1 MAVNNPASSPTP
13 ATKYPSALLPLLLAA
28 ILAVLFFRS
37 FETNEVIFS
46 NDGPLGG
53 LMASLNKVPDVFV
66 GAWHDLNWIGTQSP
80 TPALNLTSIIRLLTN
95 PLSFS
100 KIFAPLSLFI
110 LGLGAWFCF
119 RQMKLAPLACVL
131 GGLAAALSSHFLS
144 TACWGVASQAIAIG
158 LDFAALGLLIDDS
171 SRCRWPKLIL
181 AGLAVGMNIMEA
193 YDIGAI
199 FSLYIAGFMAFQSFQ
214 SEAASAMKV
223 GKALLR
229 VGLVAIFATFLATEA
244 LVSLIGTQIKGV
256 AGTEQTPEAKAARWD
271 FATQWSMPKDEVP
284 RILIPGLF
292 GYRMDTPKDMA
303 ILQSWFE
310 GGVYW
315 GKVGE
320 TPGWSEHH
328 NDPEWLRTHPNTPRF
343 SGGGEY
349 AGVLVVA
356 VALWAVLQSLR
367 KKDSVFSPV
376 HRKFIWFWAAAA
388 FISLLLAFGRYAP
401 FYHLVYILPYFS
413 TIRNPAKFMH
423 PFHWSLVIL
432 FAYGMHG
439 LCRRNLGSFGAL
451 AFGGGATTSGRSIQ
465 EAPSPQ
471 TSLAKKD
478 KGKKQERP
486 IPLSPGDTVGVKGT
500 SVGLQAHLKTWW
512 AKAGDFDKK
521 WTRGSAIAV
530 VVSLLG
536 WLIYATSKSGL
547 EQHLRDVGFGDPALA
562 ARVASF
568 SAREVGLY
576 LLFLILTLGLLVV
589 VLSGWFTGHRARWG
603 GILLGA
609 LLVVDLSRAN
619 LPWIIYWDYKDKY
632 ATNPVI
638 DFLRDKPYEH
648 RVTGNLPFRPPP
660 QLSLLNEVYRIEWAQ
675 HQFQYYN
682 IQSLDIIQMPRMT
695 EDYVAFEGTLEF
707 DGTPGSVSHL
717 ARRWQLTN
725 TRYFLGATVFR
736 EALNQQLD
744 PGRNRFQ
751 VVERFDLVPK
761 PGLTEV
767 QSLDQLTAVS
777 NTNGQYAIFSFNG
790 ALPRARLYTDWQ
802 VATNDPVAVNQLQA
816 ATNANDLEL
825 LKKVGTN
832 DFLTLKKLASS
843 QFDPEKTVLL
853 AAPLSSPSSAL
864 TASNAPGGTV
874 DFVSYAPKYVVLHA
888 KAAAPSVLLLND
900 KYDSNWKV
908 TLDGKPERLLRCNYI
923 MRGIQVPAGDHRI
936 EFRFQPPITGL
947 YVSVAAIALGL
958 GLIGFLAVA
967 SRAEKHPTPA
977 AAEEKPVAAKQ

>member
-13 ATKYPSALLPLLLAA
+13 ATKHSPALLPLLLAA
-28 ILAVLFFRS
+28 ILAVLFWRS
-37 FETNEVIFS
+37 FEPNEVIFS

-53 LMASLNKVPDVFV
+53 LMAALNRVPDVFV

-100 KIFAPLSLFI
+100 KTFAPLSLFI

-131 GGLAAALSSHFLS
+131 GGLAAALSSHFFS
-144 TACWGVASQAIAIG
+144 TACWGVASQTIAFG
-158 LDFAALGLLIDDS
+158 MDFAALGLLIDDS
-171 SRCRWPKLIL
+171 SRRRWPRLIL

-199 FSLYIAGFMAFQSFQ
+199 FSLYIAAFLVYQSFQ
-214 SEAASAMKV
+214 CEAEPGKKV
-223 GKALLR
+223 GKAVLR
-229 VGLVAIFATFLATEA
+229 VGLVALFAAFLATEA
-244 LVSLIGTQIKGV
+244 LVSLIGTQIIGV

-271 FATQWSMPKDEVP
+271 FATQWSIPKDEIP

-292 GYRMDTPKDMA
+292 GYRMDTPRNMA
-303 ILQSWFE
+303 MFSSWFE

-320 TPGWSEHH
+320 TPGWTEHR
-328 NDPEWLRTHPNTPRF
+328 NEPNWVNTHGNTPRF

-367 KKDSVFSPV
+367 KKDSVFSLV
-376 HRKFIWFWAAAA
+376 QRKYIWFWAGAT
-388 FISLLLAFGRYAP
+388 FVSLLFAFGRYAP
-401 FYHLVYILPYFS
+401 FYHLVYMLPYFS

-423 PFHWSLVIL
+423 PFHWSLIIL

-439 LCRRNLGSFGAL
+439 LCRRYLGSFVAL
-451 AFGGGATTSGRSIQ
+451 AFGGGATAGGRSIQ
-465 EAPSPQ
+465 EASSPQ
-471 TSLAKKD
+471 SSFAKED
-478 KGKKQERP
+478 RGKKQERRAS
-486 IPLSPGDTVGVKGT
+486 LSSGERAGVRRS
-500 SVGLQAHLKTWW
+500 SVGLLAHLKTWW

-536 WLIYATSKSGL
+536 WLFYGYSKPGL

-562 ARVASF
+562 ARIASF
-568 SAREVGLY
+568 SVREAGLY
-576 LLFLILTLGLLVV
+576 LVFLVLTLGLLVV
-589 VLSGWFTGHRARWG
+589 VLSSWFTGQRARWG

-609 LLVVDLSRAN
+609 LLVVDLSWAN

-638 DFLRDKPYEH
+638 DFLRQKPYEH
-648 RVTGNLPFRPPP
+648 RVVLLP
-660 QLSLLNEVYRIEWAQ
+660 QNSVLDSVYNIEWAQ
-675 HQFQYYN
+675 HPFQYYD
-682 IQSLDIIQMPRMT
+682 IQSLNIIQMPRMT
-695 EDYVAFEGTLEF
+695 VDYVAFESALAF
-707 DGTPGSVSHL
+707 DEKNPATISRLS
-717 ARRWQLTN
+717 RRWQLTN
-725 TRYFLGATVFR
+725 TRYLLGTAR
-736 EALNQQLD
+736 SLDALNNQLD

-751 VVERFDLVPK
+751 VVEQFDLVPK

-767 QSLDQLTAVS
+767 QSLDQLTAVIS
-777 NTNGQYAIFSFNG
+777 TNGQYAIFSFNG
-790 ALPRARLYTDWQ
+790 ALPRAKLYTDWQ
-802 VATNDPVAVNQLQA
+802 IVTNDPA
-816 ATNANDLEL
+816 ATNELAAAAQNASDQDL

-832 DFLTLKKLASS
+832 DFLTLKKLVSP
-843 QFDPEKTVLL
+843 QFDPEKVVLL
-853 AAPLSSPSSAL
+853 AAPLSLPSSSLAP
-864 TASNAPGGTV
+864 SNAPGGTV
-874 DFVSYAPKYVVLHA
+874 DFVSYAPKHVVLLA

-900 KYDSNWKV
+900 KYDPNWKV

-923 MRGIQVPAGDHRI
+923 MRGVQVPAGEHRI

-967 SRAEKHPTPA
+967 SRSSNQVTPA
-977 AAEEKPVAAKQ
+977 AAQEKPVAAKQ